1 MKNKTI
7 RLLSFMLLIVMC
19 LTSFSVTAFAY
30 AEDTDPEPIPETTE
44 PVTEPTEPMEPTEPV
59 EEPTT
64 GGIPLTP
71 DGNMTLVDDIEG
83 EATED
88 KQFITVVSKSGNY
101 FYIIIDRTDD
111 GENTVHFLNQVDEA
125 DLLALMEEEQ
135 TEAAPIVCSCT
146 DKCQAGAVKT
156 SCAICMTNMSECV
169 GKEAEPVEPTE
180 PEEPAKQTNVGA
192 ILAVVLVLAAG
203 GGAAYYFLVMK
214 PKQAKNVP
222 SDLDDFDLEDEE
234 EYLNDDESE
243 DTI

>member
-1 MKNKTI
+1 MKTKSI
-7 RLLSFMLLIVMC
+7 RLLSLLLLVVMC

-30 AEDTDPEPIPETTE
+30 AEDPDPEDIVNEEVTE
-44 PVTEPTEPMEPTEPV
+44 PMPEPEPTEPEPET
-59 EEPTT
+59 PTT

-101 FYIIIDRTDD
+101 FYIIIDRADD

-135 TEAAPIVCSCT
+135 AEEKPIVCSCT
-146 DKCQAGAVKT
+146 EKCQAGAVNT
-156 SCAICMTNMSECV
+156 SCQLCMTNMSECV
-169 GKEAEPVEPTE
+169 GKEAQPTEPTE
-180 PEEPAKQTNVGA
+180 PEEPAKQSNTGA
-192 ILAVVLVLAAG
+192 ILALVLILGAG

-234 EYLNDDESE
+234 EYLNDDEESE